1 MATYLG
7 IKGSYIFTDE
17 TEAEFVASR
26 NAYLYSI
33 WVEGNERD
41 REESAARAKA
51 NRAKYPEVE
60 FLSDDMLWTLLTA
73 AHAAVKAVHEKWGK
87 IDTDKAREIIADA
100 NTAYFIYRH
109 EHDYRQS
116 LGC

>member
-1 MATYLG
+1 MA
-7 IKGSYIFTDE
+7 SYIITDM
-17 TEAEFVASR
+17 TEAEFVNAR
-26 NAYLYSI
+26 NAYLYSL
-33 WVEGNERD
+33 WLEGVERD
-41 REESAARAKA
+41 REEAAARAKA
-51 NRAKYPEVE
+51 NRETYPEVE
-60 FLSDDMLWTLLTA
+60 FLSDDMLWRLLTA

-109 EHDYRQS
+109 EHDYRQA